1 MTLMDLETQ
10 KVAATFKP
18 RQTNASFYTALSA
31 SAFDSVRPR
40 RLSHVQVYSVAIHPT
55 YPLVAAGTRYGNVH
69 LFDVRDPR
77 LVVSYHAHSDSVT
90 QVSFHPWFNCVL
102 TSGFDDS
109 FRLWCARDRVLLH
122 QYNVRER
129 GGDDD

>member
-77 LVVSYHAHSDSVT
+77 LVVSYHAHSDSVDAG
-90 QVSFHPWFNCVL
+90 QLPPLVQLRP
-102 TSGFDDS
+102 DQ
-109 FRLWCARDRVLLH
+109 RLRRLLPALVRARPRAFAPV
-122 QYNVRER
+122 QRAGER
-129 GGDDD
+129 RG

>member
-69 LFDVRDPR
+69 LFDV
-77 LVVSYHAHSDSVT
+77 T
-90 QVSFHPWFNCVL
+90 QVSFHPWFKCVL